1 VAEVDEE
8 RFPSSVEVDENQEQ
22 LFPIEAET
30 ADRVT
35 LGKVRD
41 DVDVTIG
48 DVEVRAKRT
57 EERIAGRDLR
67 NDLGHRPLGRRRG
80 RAPPRR
86 PRDEAGA
93 PAAARARE
101 SAGPQRRAGAA
112 HLTGH

>member
-1 VAEVDEE
+1 MDEE

-67 NDLGHRPLGRRRG
+67 NDWDTDR
-80 RAPPRR
+80 
-86 PRDEAGA
+86 
-93 PAAARARE
+93 
-101 SAGPQRRAGAA
+101 SADAEEERRRAGRETKQERQQLRELANQQA
-112 HLTGH
+112 RNAEPEPHI